1 MWANTVSHD
10 LHTFPTQITDHCMLW
25 YSQAYTW
32 NKKWRRQMKLHKEC
46 LNLDSKYYR
55 YLIEYRWPNAIIW
68 FIQNEPIIIELRRF
82 L

>member
-1 MWANTVSHD
+1 
-10 LHTFPTQITDHCMLW
+10 
-25 YSQAYTW
+25 
-32 NKKWRRQMKLHKEC
+32 MKLHKEC

-68 FIQNEPIIIELRRF
+68 FMQNEPIIIELRRF